1 VKKQRIYLYTRFER
15 LWHWLQAAF
24 FMILFVTGFEI
35 HGSFHLLG
43 YEKADSVHLFVG
55 WALVILTVFSV
66 FWHMT
71 TGAWRNYVPTS
82 ENLLKIADYY
92 VRGIFAGEP
101 HPHHKTPDAKLN
113 PLQRLAYLWLNVMA
127 LPLIF
132 ASGILYYY
140 YNSWASWGLESS
152 LGFVALFHTSVA
164 YMLLAFAIAHIYLT
178 STGGTVWTYI
188 KEMILGYEEV
198 EDTAVENA
206 GESAAG

>member
-1 VKKQRIYLYTRFER
+1 
-15 LWHWLQAAF
+15 
-24 FMILFVTGFEI
+24 MILFVTGFEI

-55 WALVILTVFSV
+55 WALVILTVFAV

-132 ASGILYYY
+132 ASGKLYYY
-140 YNSWASWGLESS
+140 YNSWAMGIGKLSGFRGSVPHGGGLHAVGLRGCPYLSD
-152 LGFVALFHTSVA
+152 FHRWDH
-164 YMLLAFAIAHIYLT
+164 LDIHQRDDPRI
-178 STGGTVWTYI
+178 
-188 KEMILGYEEV
+188 
-198 EDTAVENA
+198 
-206 GESAAG
+206 